1 MGTAADRPGPKKLDR
16 LSDGVVAPVNAGV
29 GAIDPSAERLDR
41 TARADGIGGSAV
53 GQYSPQFFSQEEGNT
68 MALALP
74 GRQARVPSTPLPS
87 GQLESLRPTASEVLP
102 SDNIPPPFFAQE
114 EGNTMALAL
123 PGRQARVPSTPLPSG
138 QVESLGPTAS
148 KSEPSEYIP
157 PPQVGSSIYPQMGR
171 RIYPQVGRSIFIS
184 SPCWSRRRGI

>member
-102 SDNIPPPFFAQE
+102 SDNIPPHF
-114 EGNTMALAL
+114 
-123 PGRQARVPSTPLPSG
+123 SH
-138 QVESLGPTAS
+138 
-148 KSEPSEYIP
+148 
-157 PPQVGSSIYPQMGR
+157 
-171 RIYPQVGRSIFIS
+171 
-184 SPCWSRRRGI
+184 RRRGMQWLWRYRVGRRGCHRPHCRAVSWNRSGRRHQSRSRRTISPPLGGEEYLYSPIGVCAGGEYDGFGATG